1 MSGQGQ
7 QLSINVKLG
16 FSIPT
21 GVPADIL
28 AKPMGRFLMQGMTLT
43 HGYLASPGVVPIDT
57 GRLRSSLQ
65 PGSGTTGIDPSP
77 VPRTTP
83 GLARYPCVS
92 VIPIDTGRLRSS
104 LQPGSGT
111 TGIDPSPV
119 PLWFKVGTN
128 VEYAAPLDSPETR
141 DPHYRAG
148 PSEGKPTKG
157 WLSDSPKHVA
167 ASIEAL
173 YPRLAADIEAAFAGR
188 G

>member
-77 VPRTTP
+77 VP
-83 GLARYPCVS
+83 
-92 VIPIDTGRLRSS
+92 
-104 LQPGSGT
+104 
-111 TGIDPSPV
+111 
-119 PLWFKVGTN
+119 LWFKVGTN

-148 PSEGKPTKG
+148 PSEGRPTKG